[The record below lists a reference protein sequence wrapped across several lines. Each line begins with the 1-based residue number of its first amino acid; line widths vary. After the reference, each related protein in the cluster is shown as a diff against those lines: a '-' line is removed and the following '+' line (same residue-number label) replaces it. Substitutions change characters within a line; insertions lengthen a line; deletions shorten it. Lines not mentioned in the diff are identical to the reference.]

1 MDSAG
6 TYLITDPL
14 RGKVNLGTGMNRTS
28 HEEGSRGFQSQTKD
42 TKHFRNHQN

>member
-1 MDSAG
+1 MGSVV

-14 RGKVNLGTGMNRTS
+14 RGKVNLGTSMNRTS